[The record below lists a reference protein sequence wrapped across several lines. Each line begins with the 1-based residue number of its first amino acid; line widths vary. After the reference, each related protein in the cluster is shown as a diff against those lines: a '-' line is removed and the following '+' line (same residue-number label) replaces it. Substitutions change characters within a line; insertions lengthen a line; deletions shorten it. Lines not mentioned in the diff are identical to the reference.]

1 MTFQPI
7 IPATGLVGWKFLE
20 RTQDAQIKAFSNS
33 PAILTDTQYFTEN
46 IGKIDTAEDL
56 VADRRLLRV
65 ALGAFGL
72 QDDIDNKFF
81 IKKILEEGSLNTDSL
96 ANKLSDE
103 RYKDLTR
110 AFGFDL
116 GVPRSKISDFASNIT
131 AQYRQM
137 QFEVAVGEQDDSMR
151 QAMNASRALSDLVTA
166 GTSETTKWFE
176 IMGNPPLRSVFETA
190 LGLPDAFA
198 QLDLDRQLEVFQDRS
213 NSQLGIDSLSELAD
227 PEVLDKLVQRFLL
240 RSQIES
246 YQSSISSGS
255 IALMLL
261 QS

>member
-1 MTFQPI
+1 M
-7 IPATGLVGWKFLE
+7 
-20 RTQDAQIKAFSNS
+20 KAFSNS
-33 PAILTDTQYFTEN
+33 PAIVTDTQYFKEN
-46 IGKIDTAEDL
+46 IGKINTADDL
-56 VADRRLLRV
+56 VADRRLMRV

-81 IKKILEEGSLNTDSL
+81 IKKILAEGTLDTGSL

-116 GVPRSKISDFASNIT
+116 GVPSSKLSSFGAEIT
-131 AQYRQM
+131 AKYRQM
-137 QFEVAVGEQDDSMR
+137 QFEVAVGAQDDSMR
-151 QAMNASRALSDLVTA
+151 QAMNAARALPELVT
-166 GTSETTKWFE
+166 SESGESIKWFE

-198 QLDLDRQLEVFQDRS
+198 QLDLDKQLEIFQDRS
-213 NSQLGIDSLSELAD
+213 SSQLGLDSLSELAD
-227 PEVLDKLVQRFLL
+227 PEALDKLVQRFLL

-246 YQSSISSGS
+246 YQSSVSSGS
-255 IALMLL
+255 VALMLL